1 MQIRKLIEK
10 LQELYNTYDDE
21 YKEVMGEPE
30 IMIDV
35 FVRAKKTS
43 HTFLYAGFDGRSD
56 IVIDTS
62 SDGVYKIISAFAEDY
77 ESQHPSRQTTQSASS
92 ANSVSQSG

>member
-1 MQIRKLIEK
+1 MQIRRLIEK

-30 IMIDV
+30 IVVDV
-35 FVRAKKTS
+35 FGGTGPLRMYRG
-43 HTFLYAGFDGRSD
+43 FAGLTD
-56 IVIDTS
+56 IVIDNS
-62 SDGVYKIISAFAEDY
+62 EDGVYKIISAFAENY
-77 ESQHPSRQTTQSASS
+77 ESQRPSRQTTQSASS